1 MASDSELPD
10 DIVRSLDLLVDSLA
24 ALEVLV
30 LLYRKQRGWTLAQLN
45 AELGIPPEAAR
56 RELERLVARGLI
68 SVSQESDPTYRYRPT
83 EAAPSADVERIAD
96 AYRERRIAVINHVAS
111 GALKRI
117 RLLADAFRLKKGD
130 SNG

>member
-10 DIVRSLDLLVDSLA
+10 DLVRSLDLLVDSLA
-24 ALEVLV
+24 GLEVLV
-30 LLYRKQRGWTLAQLN
+30 LLFRKQRAFTIAELN

-56 RELERLVARGLI
+56 RELGRLAARGLI
-68 SVSQESDPTYRYRPT
+68 VVSQDGDPSYRYRPK
-83 EAAPSADVERIAD
+83 EGAPAADVERITE

-130 SNG
+130 SHE